1 MGGGTEKR
9 GGDVDYGDL
18 RMKRSK
24 EAPTAPSNDRIMR
37 PEQAAA
43 KLGIKSRSPLYALVR
58 AGRLPPPIKLS
69 SRVVGWRESTLN
81 EFIDAC
87 ERASRGVA

>member
-1 MGGGTEKR
+1 
-9 GGDVDYGDL
+9 
-18 RMKRSK
+18 MKRSK
-24 EAPTAPSNDRIMR
+24 EAPTAPSNDRILR
-37 PEQAAA
+37 PAQAAA
-43 KLGIKSRSPLYALVR
+43 KLGMKSRSPLYALVR

-87 ERASRGVA
+87 ERASRGSKVA